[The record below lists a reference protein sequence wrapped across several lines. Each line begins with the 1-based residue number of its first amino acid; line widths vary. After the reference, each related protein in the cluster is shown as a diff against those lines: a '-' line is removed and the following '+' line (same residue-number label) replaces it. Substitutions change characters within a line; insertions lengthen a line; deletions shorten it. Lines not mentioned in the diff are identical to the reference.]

1 MTFCGTLPTMAT
13 SMRPHPFLTRDRM
26 QHSLTVLV
34 ASWLL
39 AGGCSD
45 SGPVGDGRSD
55 VAPTPPAATRQA
67 AAGSEVGE
75 GKATDGDTPSLALWR
90 AELLSEAFAIAS
102 SIPEEPHLRDKAKAQ
117 EWCAA
122 AALALDQV
130 DIARQYA
137 ESMKTWRQ
145 ATVLADIG
153 GWYAAH
159 GDAAQMEQLAERAL
173 ALAPVARDWQQERIR
188 VHAARA
194 YAKAGRD
201 KRAQALSSGVG
212 EAEQGKVEA
221 VVAARPNAESAKPSS
236 EAPSFD
242 AQMDQVDQW
251 IMTLNFDLTRNAAEV
266 CIALYA
272 GCQGDRDRCARVE
285 RSVAAANKTLPPDIR
300 IANLLGLARVAAA
313 DGRLD
318 RAAPLLD
325 AAEAVLNS
333 GTWMP
338 EDEIVQVA
346 AIALGKHVLGRTDDA
361 RTDLKQASALFEEKR
376 DSIIDIYR
384 AAPLRAVAVA
394 QAKIGDRHE
403 ARESFLR
410 AIEEGATNPNAR
422 PRAEDLTET
431 CVAMVLHDVDPGDA
445 GRARIA
451 EIRKGLVD
459 PW

>member
-1 MTFCGTLPTMAT
+1 
-13 SMRPHPFLTRDRM
+13 
-26 QHSLTVLV
+26 
-34 ASWLL
+34 LL
-39 AGGCSD
+39 
-45 SGPVGDGRSD
+45 GD
-55 VAPTPPAATRQA
+55 
-67 AAGSEVGE
+67 
-75 GKATDGDTPSLALWR
+75 
-90 AELLSEAFAIAS
+90 AFAIAS

-130 DIARQYA
+130 DLARQYA
-137 ESMKTWRQ
+137 EAMKTWRQ
-145 ATVLADIG
+145 ATMLADIG
-153 GWYAAH
+153 GWYAAR
-159 GDAAQMEQLAERAL
+159 GDAATMEQLAERAL
-173 ALAPVARDWQQERIR
+173 SLAPLARDWQQERIR

-236 EAPSFD
+236 DADAPSFD
-242 AQMDQVDQW
+242 AQMDQIDQW
-251 IMTLNFDLTRNAAEV
+251 IMTLNFDLTRNAADV

-272 GCQGDRDRCARVE
+272 GCQGDPDRCARVE

-318 RAAPLLD
+318 RAAPLLV
-325 AAEAVLNS
+325 AAETVLNS

-338 EDEIVQVA
+338 EDEIIQVA

-361 RTDLKQASALFEEKR
+361 RADLKQAFALFVEKR

-384 AAPLRAVAVA
+384 AAPLRAVAVT
-394 QAKIGDRHE
+394 QAKIGDRQP
-403 ARESFLR
+403 ARETFLR
-410 AIEEGATNPNAR
+410 ALEEGATNPNAR

-431 CVAMVLHDVDPGDA
+431 CVAMVLNDVDPGDA

-451 EIRKGLVD
+451 DIRKGLVD

>member
-1 MTFCGTLPTMAT
+1 
-13 SMRPHPFLTRDRM
+13 MRPRPLLTRDST
-26 QHSLTVLV
+26 QLPVTVLL

-45 SGPVGDGRSD
+45 SGSAGGGRSD

-67 AAGSEVGE
+67 AAGSEAGE
-75 GKATDGDTPSLALWR
+75 VEATDGDTPSLALWR
-90 AELLSEAFAIAS
+90 AELLGDAFAIAS

-130 DIARQYA
+130 DLARQYA
-137 ESMKTWRQ
+137 EAMKTWRQ
-145 ATVLADIG
+145 ATMLADIG
-153 GWYAAH
+153 GWYAAR
-159 GDAAQMEQLAERAL
+159 GDAATMEQLAERAL
-173 ALAPVARDWQQERIR
+173 SLAPLARDWQQERIR

-236 EAPSFD
+236 DADAPSFD
-242 AQMDQVDQW
+242 AQMDQIDQW
-251 IMTLNFDLTRNAAEV
+251 IMTLNFDLTRNAADV

-272 GCQGDRDRCARVE
+272 GCQGDPDRCARVE

-318 RAAPLLD
+318 RAAPLLV
-325 AAEAVLNS
+325 AAETVLNS

-338 EDEIVQVA
+338 EDEIIQVA

-361 RTDLKQASALFEEKR
+361 RADLKQAFALFVEKR

-384 AAPLRAVAVA
+384 AAPLRAVAVT
-394 QAKIGDRHE
+394 QAKIGDRQP
-403 ARESFLR
+403 ARETFLR
-410 AIEEGATNPNAR
+410 ALEEGATNPNAR

-431 CVAMVLHDVDPGDA
+431 CVAMVLNDVDPGDA

>member
-1 MTFCGTLPTMAT
+1 MLP
-13 SMRPHPFLTRDRM
+13 RPVLTRDST
-26 QHSLTVLV
+26 QFSVTVLL

-45 SGPVGDGRSD
+45 SGLAGGGRSD

-67 AAGSEVGE
+67 AVGSEAGE
-75 GKATDGDTPSLALWR
+75 VEATDGDTPSLALWR
-90 AELLSEAFAIAS
+90 AELLGDAFAIAS

-130 DIARQYA
+130 DLARQYA
-137 ESMKTWRQ
+137 EAMKTWRQ
-145 ATVLADIG
+145 ATMLADIG
-153 GWYAAH
+153 GWYAAR
-159 GDAAQMEQLAERAL
+159 GDAATMEQLAERAL
-173 ALAPVARDWQQERIR
+173 SLAPLARDWQQERIR

-236 EAPSFD
+236 DADAPSFD
-242 AQMDQVDQW
+242 AQMDQIDQW
-251 IMTLNFDLTRNAAEV
+251 IMTLNFDLTRNAADV

-272 GCQGDRDRCARVE
+272 GCQGDPDRCARVE

-318 RAAPLLD
+318 RAAPLLV
-325 AAEAVLNS
+325 AAETVLNS

-338 EDEIVQVA
+338 EDEIIQVA

-361 RTDLKQASALFEEKR
+361 RADLKQASALFEEKR

-384 AAPLRAVAVA
+384 AAPLRAVAVT
-394 QAKIGDRHE
+394 QAKIGDRQP
-403 ARESFLR
+403 ARETFLR
-410 AIEEGATNPNAR
+410 ALEEGATNPNAR

-431 CVAMVLHDVDPGDA
+431 CVAMVLNDVDPGDA

-451 EIRKGLVD
+451 DIRKGLVD

>member
-1 MTFCGTLPTMAT
+1 
-13 SMRPHPFLTRDRM
+13 MRPRPPLTRDST
-26 QHSLTVLV
+26 QLPVTVLL

-45 SGPVGDGRSD
+45 SGSAGGGRSD

-67 AAGSEVGE
+67 AAGSEAGE
-75 GKATDGDTPSLALWR
+75 VEATDGDTPSLALWR
-90 AELLSEAFAIAS
+90 AELLGDAFAIAS

-130 DIARQYA
+130 DLARQYA
-137 ESMKTWRQ
+137 EAMKTWRQ
-145 ATVLADIG
+145 ATMLADIG
-153 GWYAAH
+153 GWYAAR
-159 GDAAQMEQLAERAL
+159 GDAATMEQLAERAL
-173 ALAPVARDWQQERIR
+173 SLAPLARDWQQERIR

-236 EAPSFD
+236 DADAPSFD

-251 IMTLNFDLTRNAAEV
+251 IMTLNFDLTRNAADV

-272 GCQGDRDRCARVE
+272 GCQGDPDRCARVE

-318 RAAPLLD
+318 RAAPLLV
-325 AAEAVLNS
+325 AAETVLNS

-338 EDEIVQVA
+338 EDEIIQVA

-361 RTDLKQASALFEEKR
+361 RADLKQAFALFVEKR

-384 AAPLRAVAVA
+384 AAPLRAVAVT
-394 QAKIGDRHE
+394 QAKIGDRQP
-403 ARESFLR
+403 ARETFLR
-410 AIEEGATNPNAR
+410 ALEEGATNPNAR

-431 CVAMVLHDVDPGDA
+431 CVAMVLNDVDPGDA

-451 EIRKGLVD
+451 DIRKGLVD

>member
-1 MTFCGTLPTMAT
+1 MWPRPSLKDVSTQLSVTL
-13 SMRPHPFLTRDRM
+13 FL
-26 QHSLTVLV
+26 

-45 SGPVGDGRSD
+45 PGSSGEGRSGA
-55 VAPTPPAATRQA
+55 APTPSAATGQA
-67 AAGSEVGE
+67 AADREAGAVD
-75 GKATDGDTPSLALWR
+75 AADDATPSLAPWR
-90 AELLSEAFAIAS
+90 IEMLGTAFAIAS

-130 DIARQYA
+130 DIARHCA

-145 ATVLADIG
+145 ATMLADIG
-153 GWYAAH
+153 GWYAAR
-159 GDAAQMEQLAERAL
+159 GDADQMEQFAERAL
-173 ALAPVARDWQQERIR
+173 ALAPLARDWQQERIR

-201 KRAQALSSGVG
+201 SRAKALSSGVG

-221 VVAARPNAESAKPSS
+221 VVAARTDAEPAQRPSDAD
-236 EAPSFD
+236 APAFEV
-242 AQMDQVDQW
+242 QMDQVDQW

-272 GCQGDRDRCARVE
+272 GCQGNPDHCARVE
-285 RSVAAANKTLPPDIR
+285 RSVAAANKTLPPDIS

-313 DGRLD
+313 GGRPD
-318 RAAPLLD
+318 RAAPLLG
-325 AAEAVLNS
+325 AAEDVLNS

-338 EDEIVQVA
+338 EDEITQVA
-346 AIALGKHVLGRTDDA
+346 AIALGKHVLGRTEDA
-361 RTDLKQASALFEEKR
+361 RADLKQALALFAERR

-384 AAPLRAVAVA
+384 AAPLRAIAVT
-394 QAKIGDRHE
+394 QSKIGDRQD
-403 ARESFLR
+403 ARDTFLR
-410 AIEEGATNPNAR
+410 AIDEGTANPNAR

-431 CVAMVLHDVDPGDA
+431 CLAMAVEDVDPGDA
-445 GRARIA
+445 GRARIR
-451 EIRKGLVD
+451 EIRSGLKD

>member
-1 MTFCGTLPTMAT
+1 V
-13 SMRPHPFLTRDRM
+13 
-26 QHSLTVLV
+26 TVLL

-45 SGPVGDGRSD
+45 SGSAGGGRSD

-67 AAGSEVGE
+67 AAGSEAGE
-75 GKATDGDTPSLALWR
+75 VEATDGDTPSLALWR
-90 AELLSEAFAIAS
+90 AELLGDAFAIAS

-130 DIARQYA
+130 DLARQYA
-137 ESMKTWRQ
+137 EAMKTWRQ
-145 ATVLADIG
+145 ATMLADIG
-153 GWYAAH
+153 GWYAAR
-159 GDAAQMEQLAERAL
+159 GDAATMEQLAERAL
-173 ALAPVARDWQQERIR
+173 SLAPLARDWQQERIR

-236 EAPSFD
+236 DADAPSFD
-242 AQMDQVDQW
+242 AQMDQIDQW
-251 IMTLNFDLTRNAAEV
+251 IMTLNFDLTRNAADV

-272 GCQGDRDRCARVE
+272 GCQGDPDRCARVE

-318 RAAPLLD
+318 RAAPLLV
-325 AAEAVLNS
+325 AAETVLNS

-338 EDEIVQVA
+338 EDEIIQVA

-361 RTDLKQASALFEEKR
+361 RADLKQAFALFVEKR

-384 AAPLRAVAVA
+384 AAPLRAVAVT
-394 QAKIGDRHE
+394 QAKIGDRQP
-403 ARESFLR
+403 ARETFLR
-410 AIEEGATNPNAR
+410 ALEEGATNPNAR

-431 CVAMVLHDVDPGDA
+431 CVAMVLNDVDPGDA